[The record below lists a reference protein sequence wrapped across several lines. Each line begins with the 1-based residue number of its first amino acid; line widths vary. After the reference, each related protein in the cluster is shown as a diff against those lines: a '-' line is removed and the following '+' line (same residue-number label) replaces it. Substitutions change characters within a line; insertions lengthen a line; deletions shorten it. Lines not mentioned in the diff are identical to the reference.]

1 MRPFELA
8 IAGVLGL
15 AGLRSLW
22 VWTRRRLEGTD
33 VVDHLLFALFLT
45 GRIGLWF
52 SVAGLFLLYASV
64 ESQGRAALDELE
76 PFRWYLVV
84 PLSLAGMQ
92 LVAGWFLG
100 RRRPGASDP
109 GAEPTAPDPEA

>member
-1 MRPFELA
+1 MRPFELV
-8 IAGVLGL
+8 IAGGLTL

-22 VWTRRRLEGTD
+22 TWGRRRVEGTD
-33 VVDHLLFALFLT
+33 VVDHLLYALFLT

-52 SVAGLFLLYASV
+52 SIAGLFLLYASV

-76 PFRWYLVV
+76 PYRWYLAV
-84 PLSLAGMQ
+84 PLVLAGMQ

-100 RRRPGASDP
+100 RRGTGVAGPN
-109 GAEPTAPDPEA
+109 DPEA